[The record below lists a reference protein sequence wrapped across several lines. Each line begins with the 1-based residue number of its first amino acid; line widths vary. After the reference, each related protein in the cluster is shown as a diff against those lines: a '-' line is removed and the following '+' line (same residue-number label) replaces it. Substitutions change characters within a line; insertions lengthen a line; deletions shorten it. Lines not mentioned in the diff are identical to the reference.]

1 MIRKLAHAYVENYQR
16 HDRLYNLMRDE
27 GIYIEEISDPYTV
40 YVEAIFDEHVGKDF
54 CSALIQFAE
63 EGSVHLCSPDRD
75 ITDLDELIDIYL
87 K

>member
-1 MIRKLAHAYVENYQR
+1 MIRKLAHAYVEDYQR
-16 HDRLYNLMRDE
+16 CERLYNLMKDE
-27 GIYIEEISDPYTV
+27 GIYVEEMPNTYTT
-40 YVEAIFDEHVGKDF
+40 YVEAIFNEYVGEDF

-63 EGSVHLCSPDRD
+63 EGSIHFCSPDRD

>member
-27 GIYIEEISDPYTV
+27 GIYINEISDPYTI

-54 CSALIQFAE
+54 CSALIQFADKV
-63 EGSVHLCSPDRD
+63 SDHWCSPDRD

-87 K
+87 E